1 MIIIQRRYA
10 EFIGKSAYVY
20 LYYMV
25 CLLKFNP
32 EKQQI
37 KILTDCCKNNLAD
50 GACLLVKK
58 STIAIFDTFKT
69 RKNKFTGEAKRQR
82 GIIAHLATEQNPELR
97 TRTSIAH
104 AIARQHGIL
113 WQNIYSGIFRDLDE
127 VLIPAGVVREGGRLP
142 LRRGP
147 KALQLEGVPFYELTD
162 TGILVASSIE
172 ELSDNRMKLLH
183 SYISSLSASDSDSK
197 VMKESMLFLILVAP
211 SFVSKIIN
219 EYIYAYSTGEIDSI
233 APLDIKKMRSVIVKQ
248 ISVEKELVEAVMT
261 MQQDQRELVTSFF
274 KVLT

>member
-1 MIIIQRRYA
+1 MQ
-10 EFIGKSAYVY
+10 
-20 LYYMV
+20 
-25 CLLKFNP
+25 
-32 EKQQI
+32 
-37 KILTDCCKNNLAD
+37 
-50 GACLLVKK
+50 VKK

-82 GIIAHLATEQNPELR
+82 GIIAHLATEQSPDLR

-104 AIARQHGIL
+104 AIAKQHGIL

-162 TGILVASSIE
+162 TGILVASSID
-172 ELSDNRMKLLH
+172 ELSNNNRMHLLR
-183 SYISSLSASDSDSK
+183 SYISSLSATDSDSK
-197 VMKESMLFLILVAP
+197 IMKETMLFLILVAP

-219 EYIYAYSTGEIDSI
+219 EYIYAYSTGTIDSI
-233 APLDIKKMRSVIVKQ
+233 APLDIKKLRSVISKQ
-248 ISVEKELVEAVMT
+248 IIVEKELVEAVIA
-261 MQQDQRELVTSFF
+261 MQQDQRELVTNFF

>member
-1 MIIIQRRYA
+1 
-10 EFIGKSAYVY
+10 V
-20 LYYMV
+20 
-25 CLLKFNP
+25 
-32 EKQQI
+32 
-37 KILTDCCKNNLAD
+37 DD
-50 GACLLVKK
+50 K

-82 GIIAHLATEQNPELR
+82 GIIAHLATEQSPELR

-127 VLIPAGVVREGGRLP
+127 VLIPAGVVKEGGRLP

-162 TGILVASSIE
+162 AGMLVASAIE
-172 ELSDNRMKLLH
+172 ELGDKRMKLLQ
-183 SYISSLSASDSDSK
+183 SYISSLPAGDSGART
-197 VMKESMLFLILVAP
+197 MKEGMLFLISAAP
-211 SFVSKIIN
+211 LFVSKMIN
-219 EYIYAYSTGEIDSI
+219 EYIYAYSTGAIDSI
-233 APLDIKKMRSVIVKQ
+233 APLDSKKLKSVISRQ
-248 ISVEKELVEAVMT
+248 IMVEKELVEAFMS
-261 MQQDQRELVTSFF
+261 MQQDNKDLVKNFF

>member
-1 MIIIQRRYA
+1 LR
-10 EFIGKSAYVY
+10 
-20 LYYMV
+20 
-25 CLLKFNP
+25 LKD
-32 EKQQI
+32 E
-37 KILTDCCKNNLAD
+37 
-50 GACLLVKK
+50 K

-82 GIIAHLATEQNPELR
+82 GIIAHLATEQSPELR

-104 AIARQHGIL
+104 AIAKEHGIL

-162 TGILVASSIE
+162 TGMLVASAIE
-172 ELSDNRMKLLH
+172 ELGDKRMKLLH
-183 SYISSLSASDSDSK
+183 LYISSLPAGDSSSRT
-197 VMKESMLFLILVAP
+197 MKEGMLFLIAAAP
-211 SFVSKIIN
+211 SFVSKIIS
-219 EYIYAYSTGEIDSI
+219 EYIYAYSTGSTESI
-233 APLDIKKMRSVIVKQ
+233 APLDAKKLRSVIAKQ
-248 ISVEKELVEAVMT
+248 IIVERELVEAFIAMS
-261 MQQDQRELVTSFF
+261 QDNKELIRNFF

>member
-1 MIIIQRRYA
+1 MR
-10 EFIGKSAYVY
+10 
-20 LYYMV
+20 
-25 CLLKFNP
+25 LKD
-32 EKQQI
+32 E
-37 KILTDCCKNNLAD
+37 
-50 GACLLVKK
+50 K

-82 GIIAHLATEQNPELR
+82 GIIAHLATEQSPELR

-104 AIARQHGIL
+104 AIAKEHGIL

-162 TGILVASSIE
+162 TGMLVASAIE
-172 ELSDNRMKLLH
+172 ELGDKRMKLLH
-183 SYISSLSASDSDSK
+183 LYISSLPAGDSSSRT
-197 VMKESMLFLILVAP
+197 MKEGMLFLIAAAP
-211 SFVSKIIN
+211 SFVSKIIS
-219 EYIYAYSTGEIDSI
+219 EYIYAYSTGSTESI
-233 APLDIKKMRSVIVKQ
+233 APLDAKKLRSVIAKQ
-248 ISVEKELVEAVMT
+248 IIVERELVEAFIVMS
-261 MQQDQRELVTSFF
+261 QDNKELIRNFF